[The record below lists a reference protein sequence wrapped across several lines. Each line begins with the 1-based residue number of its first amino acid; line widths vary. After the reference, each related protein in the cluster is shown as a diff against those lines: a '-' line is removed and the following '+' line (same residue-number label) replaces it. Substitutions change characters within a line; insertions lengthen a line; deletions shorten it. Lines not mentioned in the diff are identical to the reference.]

1 MHDSLPQ
8 CGRGGKSPYCI
19 RNGREPSMR
28 SAHVKATGCPCKF
41 CPMRGPVHKRAER
54 AQDGWFIE
62 VQWPMALVL
71 RKYGKCGVCIEDEV
85 ALL

>member
-1 MHDSLPQ
+1 M
-8 CGRGGKSPYCI
+8 
-19 RNGREPSMR
+19 
-28 SAHVKATGCPCKF
+28 
-41 CPMRGPVHKRAER
+41 HKRAER

-85 ALL
+85 ALLTVALSMLMFTSRIVRMKQRFTPCGSQRQITARGQHLRGRWWAR

>member
-1 MHDSLPQ
+1 
-8 CGRGGKSPYCI
+8 
-19 RNGREPSMR
+19 
-28 SAHVKATGCPCKF
+28 
-41 CPMRGPVHKRAER
+41 MRGPVHKRAER